1 MRLKKTGITIAV
13 VILIAITTGWW
24 LQGQQKAVAVSLHQV
39 QPGTVEQTVANT
51 RTGSVLACRRTHL
64 APQVSGRVDRLLVT
78 KGNKVSAGQLL
89 LEMWNDDLHSQID
102 AQQKEIKASQSRA
115 EQACILATQ
124 ARQEAGRL
132 KPIYDKGLI
141 SEDQYKQ
148 SEATANAQQ
157 AACSAARDAIKVAQS
172 QLRLAETNLKR
183 TAIKAPFA
191 GVIAELNA
199 ETGEILSPG
208 AVVID
213 LIDPNCL
220 YVSAPIDE
228 IDAPNIKTGMPA
240 FVTLDALPKQR
251 FDGRV
256 RRVAPYV
263 LDVEK
268 QARTVEVEVQISDA
282 DALKK
287 LSPGYSADVEI
298 ILNTRNNVLWI
309 PTNAIMAGSKVLAFQ
324 NNDGRL
330 TERKIKTGLGN
341 WQRTEVLEG
350 LQAGDRIVTSLDRA
364 GVTAGA
370 SAKPE

>member
-1 MRLKKTGITIAV
+1 MRPGKTGIIIAV

-24 LQGQQKAVAVSLHQV
+24 LQGQQKAVVVSLHQV

-51 RTGSVLACRRTHL
+51 RTGSILACRRTHL
-64 APQVSGRVDRLLVT
+64 APQVSGRVERLLVA
-78 KGNKVSAGQLL
+78 KGNKVSTGQLL

-102 AQQKEIKASQSRA
+102 AQQKEIKAAQSRA
-115 EQACILATQ
+115 EQACILARQ
-124 ARQEAGRL
+124 AGQEADRL
-132 KPIYDKGLI
+132 KPIYDKALI

-148 SEATANAQQ
+148 SEATANAQS

-172 QLRLAETNLKR
+172 QRRLAETNLKR

-199 ETGEILSPG
+199 EAGEILSPG
-208 AVVID
+208 TVVID
-213 LIDPNCL
+213 LIDPSCL

-228 IDAPNIKTGMPA
+228 IDAPSIKTGMPA

-251 FDGRV
+251 FEGRV

-282 DALKK
+282 DALKQ

-298 ILNTRNNVLWI
+298 ILSARNNVLWV
-309 PTNAIMAGSKVLAFQ
+309 PTNAILSGGKVLAFQ
-324 NNDGRL
+324 PNDGHL

-350 LQAGDRIVTSLDRA
+350 LHAGDRIVTSLDRA

-370 SAKPE
+370 SVQPE